1 MAVEHK
7 GVERRKAVRYPVAA
21 DAAVITKEGRTIPA
35 TAVDISSAGMRL
47 RFGGPCPLAFQQEIT
62 VEVQLPGD
70 PDKSFSSWGLGRVAY
85 IEGNEAGIQ
94 LRGGEFDASKP
105 GVTP

>member
-7 GVERRKAVRYPVAA
+7 GAERRKAIRYPVAA
-21 DAAVITKEGRTIPA
+21 EAAVITKDGHTILA

-47 RFGGPCPLAFQQEIT
+47 RFGGPCLLAFHQEIT

-70 PDKSFSSWGLGRVAY
+70 PDKLFSSWGLGRVAY
-85 IEGNEAGIQ
+85 INGNEAGIQ
-94 LRGGEFDASKP
+94 LRGGKFDPSKP